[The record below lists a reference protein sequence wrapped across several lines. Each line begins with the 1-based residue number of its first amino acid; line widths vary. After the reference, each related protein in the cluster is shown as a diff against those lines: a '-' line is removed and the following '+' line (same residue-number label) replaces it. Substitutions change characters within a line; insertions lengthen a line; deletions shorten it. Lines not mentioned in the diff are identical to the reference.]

1 MATIPDIPTLQQ
13 ALIEVFVYFHHGR
26 PRPDD
31 GLPWSSIRS
40 KWEPIGFRAEDF
52 NRLVEYMLKEGTLTI
67 KNHVYSLTYKSVEL
81 GLITLTTIK
90 EIEDAIL
97 GQFAKHNSRVG
108 ETLQQ
113 YAIQTVLFD
122 EGFTGQNCVDGF
134 QSLIRKGDLETID
147 NQMLRITQKG
157 FEAM

>member
-31 GLPWSSIRS
+31 GLPWGSIRS

-67 KNHVYSLTYKSVEL
+67 KNHVYSLTDKAVEL

-108 ETLQQ
+108 DILQQ
-113 YAIQTVLFD
+113 YVIQTVLFD
-122 EGFTGQNCVDGF
+122 ERFTGQNCVDGF

-147 NQMLRITQKG
+147 NPMLRLTQKG
-157 FEAM
+157 FGAM